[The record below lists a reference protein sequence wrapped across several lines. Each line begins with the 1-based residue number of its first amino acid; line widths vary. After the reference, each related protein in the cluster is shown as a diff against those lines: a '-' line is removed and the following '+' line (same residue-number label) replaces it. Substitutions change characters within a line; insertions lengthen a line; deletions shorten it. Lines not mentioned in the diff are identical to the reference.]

1 MKLFSLFTDK
11 ASKPTDHSVKSR
23 RPSDAKTETNVNS
36 DSKSRSTQSKRRD
49 SKRSSGNSK
58 HVQRLSSTDS
68 APIDDKTRDA
78 NAMRTAEKLM
88 TVMNDYDPQNPQAYI
103 DAFCDLFQKGKKGKI
118 LAEDGD
124 CHSAEQCATL
134 LTLLHD
140 ACPNDYAMLHT
151 NIVQQDKDHFTVVGV
166 SPSGTHTGSA
176 LTIMPGVLP
185 AVPPSGKHVS
195 LDEENYRCR
204 MNRDGTKIKQVE
216 VVAMGNLTGF
226 AGFYEGCGGSLV
238 PPS

>member
-1 MKLFSLFTDK
+1 MKLFRKLFPDQAATSATDQ
-11 ASKPTDHSVKSR
+11 SSVKSR
-23 RPSDAKTETNVNS
+23 RSSDKTETSINS
-36 DSKSRSTQSKRRD
+36 DSKSKRRD
-49 SKRSSGNSK
+49 SKRASGTK
-58 HVQRLSSTDS
+58 PVKRHSSTDS
-68 APIDDKTRDA
+68 SAPVDTKTREA
-78 NAMRTAEKLM
+78 NAMRTTKQLM
-88 TVMNDYDPQNPQAYI
+88 TVMNNYDPENPQAYI

-134 LTLLHD
+134 LTLLHN

-151 NIVQQDKDHFTVVGV
+151 DIVQQDKDHFTVIGV
-166 SPSGTHTGSA
+166 SPCGTHTGSA

-185 AVPPSGKHVS
+185 AIPPSGKHVT

-204 MNRDGTKIKQVE
+204 MNKDGTKIKQVE
-216 VVAMGNLTGF
+216 VIAMGNLTGF